1 MMNRDYR
8 QEEIHPVELSV
19 CDHCNDEVYY
29 SEITP
34 ESNFM
39 CLECVKIDFCD
50 CGEVR
55 KECSVCG
62 RSLFD
67 IFRDYLIN
75 KLENA
80 I

>member
-1 MMNRDYR
+1 MRDYR
-8 QEEIHPVELSV
+8 QPPDNPLELSV
-19 CDHCNDEVYY
+19 CDHCNEEVYY

-39 CLECVKIDFCD
+39 CLECFKIDFCD

-55 KECSVCG
+55 KECSYHD
-62 RSLFD
+62 RPLFD

-75 KLENA
+75 KLEN
-80 I
+80 ILI